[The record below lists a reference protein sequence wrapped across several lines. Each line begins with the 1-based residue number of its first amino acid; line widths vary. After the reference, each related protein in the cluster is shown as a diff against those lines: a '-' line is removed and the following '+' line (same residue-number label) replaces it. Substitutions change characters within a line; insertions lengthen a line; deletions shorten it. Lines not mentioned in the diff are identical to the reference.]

1 MGNCIC
7 KGGSWKSP
15 GWLNIWLAILVW
27 SSPCLYLYCEFFVDA
42 KSWEI
47 RLFPPPH
54 LWPKSKDHSISS
66 NKANIYVK
74 FRSNNFTG
82 LMPLWSLLLCL
93 LSPLASPKQLTVRAL
108 QLQLLLSPLCNMECL
123 SPHPDPI
130 TVCVQ
135 PNPGLCFLS
144 WTDNSSHILLFI
156 ANCRI
161 SWRQEEWGEGSYYV
175 QRTINQFNKFLSFAD
190 WSFATVPW
198 LVSWE
203 ENWPILEGIWTFDA
217 KLLDNPDIFFFGTC
231 RDGRSSPR
239 QPRKISSLSPFFS
252 AALPTKCLPLSSS
265 FEFLYS
271 PQGNHHL
278 P

>member
-1 MGNCIC
+1 
-7 KGGSWKSP
+7 
-15 GWLNIWLAILVW
+15 
-27 SSPCLYLYCEFFVDA
+27 
-42 KSWEI
+42 
-47 RLFPPPH
+47 
-54 LWPKSKDHSISS
+54 
-66 NKANIYVK
+66 
-74 FRSNNFTG
+74 
-82 LMPLWSLLLCL
+82 MPLWSLLLCL
-93 LSPLASPKQLTVRAL
+93 LSPLASPKQLTVCAL

-156 ANCRI
+156 AKCRI
-161 SWRQEEWGEGSYYV
+161 SWRQEEWGEGSYHV
-175 QRTINQFNKFLSFAD
+175 QRTINQFNKFLSSAN

-217 KLLDNPDIFFFGTC
+217 NLLDNPDTFFFWTC

-271 PQGNHHL
+271 PQGKHHL